1 MFGYLHF
8 NNTGIFYFTLGN
20 LRPKYRSKYASIQ
33 LLIACKREF
42 ITKYSLNAVLQ
53 PLVDDLKTL
62 VGTVYLISVR
72 SYSPMNVMYRKV
84 VILLNLKGD

>member
-1 MFGYLHF
+1 MCSV
-8 NNTGIFYFTLGN
+8 NNTGIFYFTLEN

-42 ITKYSLNAVLQ
+42 ITKYCLNAVLQ

-62 VGTVYLISVR
+62 VGTLISVR